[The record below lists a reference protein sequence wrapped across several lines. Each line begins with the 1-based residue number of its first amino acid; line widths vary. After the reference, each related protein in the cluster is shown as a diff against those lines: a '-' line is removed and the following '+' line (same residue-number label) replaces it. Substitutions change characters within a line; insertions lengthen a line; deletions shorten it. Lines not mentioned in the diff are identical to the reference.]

1 MKTAG
6 RHNHANPPR
15 SRYKSATNDSVIK
28 PDRII
33 MPIHTQS
40 IDEHPYRGKVV
51 SFEYT
56 DFEEIEAGSS
66 SDYDEAAFQEFATDD
81 PTRLRVADR
90 VCHG

>member
-6 RHNHANPPR
+6 RHHANHPR
-15 SRYKSATNDSVIK
+15 PRYKSATNDAVIK

-33 MPIHTQS
+33 MPIQATEGPH
-40 IDEHPYRGKVV
+40 DRVYRGKVV

-66 SDYDEAAFQEFATDD
+66 TDYDEAAFQEFATDD
-81 PTRLRVADR
+81 PTRLRVADKAN
-90 VCHG
+90 HG